1 MTELWT
7 PDGVEYIQS
16 WLVGRTGETGEE
28 VYKHEFKLTYKGEV
42 EMFGV
47 MGEKSMGEA
56 QIEDLAAWTAERSIK
71 KIADRL
77 RERGSKL
84 IPEAMADRK
93 NWNERR
99 DLAAIFRDFRKH
111 QAKRRE
117 STGGKIY
124 YSGLN

>member
-1 MTELWT
+1 MASELWT

-16 WLVGRTGETGEE
+16 WKVGMADGVG
-28 VYKHEFKLTYKGEV
+28 VLKHEFKLSYKGEV

-47 MGEKSMGEA
+47 VAMADEGEA
-56 QIEDLAAWTAERSIK
+56 IIEDNAAATAERAMK
-71 KIADRL
+71 KITGRL

-84 IPEAMADRK
+84 IPEALADRT
-93 NWNERR
+93 NWDERR
-99 DLAAIFRDFRKH
+99 ELASIFRDFRKH